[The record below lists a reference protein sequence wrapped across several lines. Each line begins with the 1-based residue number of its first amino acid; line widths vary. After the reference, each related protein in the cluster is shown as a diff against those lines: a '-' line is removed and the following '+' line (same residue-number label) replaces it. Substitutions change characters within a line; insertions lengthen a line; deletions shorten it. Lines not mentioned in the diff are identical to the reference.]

1 MLGIITEYN
10 PFHNGHKIHIDK
22 SKEKTN
28 SKYSIVVMSG
38 NFCQRGEPA
47 IFDKYLRT
55 KMALLNGADIVLELP
70 LIFATASAE
79 LFALGAVDILEKTGI
94 VTNICFGSEEG
105 NIDNFIDIANILSNE
120 PKDFKE
126 SLSMFLNKGLS
137 FPKARLYALEKILN
151 KELPFLN
158 EPNNILSIEYIKA
171 LNKLNSKITPKTIK
185 RENASFHSTNI
196 NGNIASATA
205 IRKALLENDFDQI
218 KNVMPDNCFELIK
231 NIDINSIPVLD
242 DYSNILKYIL
252 KTKNIDEIRK
262 IADIT
267 EGIENKIIEN
277 IDSDNITN
285 LIYNIK
291 SKRYTHTKLKRAILH
306 IILNIKKEDQ
316 TYLKEN
322 LNPYIR
328 VLGFKKS
335 SSHLLKDLTEN
346 ATVPVVTNLKNAK
359 SVLSDNA
366 FCYLNKEIVSTD
378 IYNLFNNKKNNLE
391 YKIPLVIL

>member
-120 PKDFKE
+120 PKDFKK
-126 SLSMFLNKGLS
+126 SLAMFLNKGLS
-137 FPKARLYALEKILN
+137 FPKARLYALEKMLN

-205 IRKALLENDFDQI
+205 IRKALLENDFSQI
-218 KNVMPDNCFELIK
+218 KNVMPDNCFQLIK
-231 NIDINSIPVLD
+231 NIDINNIPVLD

-252 KTKNIDEIRK
+252 KTKNIDEIKK

-277 IDSDNITN
+277 IDSYNITN
-285 LIYNIK
+285 LIDNIK
-291 SKRYTHTKLKRAILH
+291 SKRYTHTKLKRTILH
-306 IILNIKKEDQ
+306 IILNIKKEEQ
-316 TYLKEN
+316 SYLKEN
-322 LNPYIR
+322 LTPYIR

-359 SVLSDNA
+359 NILDDNA
-366 FCYLNKEIVSTD
+366 FYYLNKEIISTD

-391 YKIPLVIL
+391 YKMPLVIL